1 MGLLPGLALR
11 EPMSGSYFLLRA
23 PTEEHALSASVEIHT
38 DDLTEALREK
48 AFRVGGTIDAE
59 GLATARPLTGS
70 VAWSLL
76 HQGRLVY
83 RLAFQGDDGKR
94 YEMTGQKE
102 WSGLSPIHSL
112 TLLPASLYDEDAEEI
127 GRGTLR
133 FDLRADG
140 VDFLKSFRLH
150 FGRGPGF

>member
-11 EPMSGSYFLLRA
+11 EPMSGSYFLLRT
-23 PTEEHALSASVEIHT
+23 PTREQALSATIDIHT
-38 DDLTEALREK
+38 EDLTEALRQK

-59 GLATARPLTGS
+59 GLATGRPLKGS

-76 HQGRLVY
+76 RQGRLVY
-83 RLAFQGDDGKR
+83 RLEFPGDDGRR

-112 TLLPASLYDEDAEEI
+112 TLLPASLYDESAEEI
-127 GRGTLR
+127 GRATLR

-140 VDFLKSFRLH
+140 AAFLKSFRLH
-150 FGRGPGF
+150 FGRGPEL

>member
-11 EPMSGSYFLLRA
+11 EPMSGSYFLLSA
-23 PTEEHALSASVEIHT
+23 PTQEHPLSAAVEIHT

-59 GLATARPLTGS
+59 GLATHQPLTGT
-70 VAWSLL
+70 VAWRLL
-76 HQGRLVY
+76 RQGRLVY
-83 RLAFQGDDGKR
+83 RLGFQGDDGR
-94 YEMTGQKE
+94 HYEMTGQKE

-112 TLLPASLYDEDAEEI
+112 TLLPASLYDDSAEEI
-127 GRGTLR
+127 GRVTLR

-140 VDFLKSFRLH
+140 AAFLKSFRLH
-150 FGRGPGF
+150 FGQGP